1 MSSNA
6 PELQPTEAQDG
17 RNTEADSVIRYSR
30 EFLMAC
36 AESPLVQRPEA
47 LPPTSEWFGEIVKE
61 EPDLNNGI
69 RKVASKT
76 AMSDRIVLGP
86 PKMSFA
92 SSSLG
97 GMKRTDDG
105 LSGFKKS
112 LEASFL
118 TRLSDTVFV
127 HRVLR
132 AQLAHEQCKTPRE
145 GRTPRGPPS
154 VLEQGFGRE
163 TIEKLSSHKLPK
175 VTPKDITGLLS
186 GMERRRM
193 DSPRNNS
200 SLTGSRH
207 STGMSSSRMG
217 GATSTRTT
225 GQLMS
230 SSTNPLLSNGNS
242 GSGMGLASRS
252 QRSDAPEW
260 MSYDPDS
267 AGTAKEGED
276 GAEQPAFVDD
286 IQAWKARM
294 KEHERREKEKEL
306 NQGQSRAD
314 PKAPSR
320 ADSSSSWRSSALG
333 TQAGDDDKT
342 IGDTKSTPT
351 MDKPLGRSILSSEPI
366 QDIDMFFSPGG
377 IDLSKPFDA
386 STAFDKFLSQHT
398 LAASSAEDPLQQK
411 PARKADGSRFARFFA
426 EDEPEPPK
434 EPEQPKPTSDMPGKQ
449 LSLDQLF
456 QSHAPNSA
464 TASAPPPLGRM
475 PSEAEILQSMKGAQ
489 SPIATKAEDRNE
501 QSDDAFGFSKIMAA
515 LSKPPVS
522 NPESLASLSPVNPRP
537 APQSF
542 GQDGAA
548 SSPLAKLSAP
558 PGLAATFQDP
568 SIVSYQAKP
577 TTLLDTLM
585 TGSNGAV
592 ASSDTTQTI
601 SSPATSENF
610 AAQAA
615 AAPNTTSSAATTTT
629 TATATATTTTT
640 PTASTAPPAEAPR
653 PASRP
658 VQVAFGGGIPT
669 SVYRQLSG
677 KTDGQKSA
685 TPLIRPLN
693 SANGASANGG
703 GSSPSLSSPSV
714 NSPRQY
720 NAQVSQSTQQPHP
733 PHQQTQQQLPPMQQ
747 QQSPSPQV
755 PQQPL
760 NKNFGPY
767 SQGPGPILHSPVMDP
782 RMGPMFPNGGPSP
795 MGGHGHG
802 MENDPQGFF
811 HGMPMQRPPQGVPP
825 LFGQQMPPFSQQ
837 MHVNGPGDFMPPH
850 PSQMVGM
857 PPFGAPM
864 HPGMFP
870 MNPVEMLMHRGPGG
884 PPPPRPMPGMGPG
897 PGPNHFVPNNFGHP
911 MTGMPHHGLPMNPPF
926 FPPQVS
932 KPMMTREE
940 FERRNR
946 Q

>member
-1 MSSNA
+1 M
-6 PELQPTEAQDG
+6 ETQDG
-17 RNTEADSVIRYSR
+17 LNTEADSVIRYSR

-61 EPDLNNGI
+61 EPEPNNGL
-69 RKVASKT
+69 RKVPSKST
-76 AMSDRIVLGP
+76 MPDRIVLGP

-97 GMKRTDDG
+97 GLKRSDEG
-105 LSGFKKS
+105 LPGFKKS
-112 LEASFL
+112 
-118 TRLSDTVFV
+118 
-127 HRVLR
+127 
-132 AQLAHEQCKTPRE
+132 E

-154 VLEQGFGRE
+154 ILEQGFGRE

-193 DSPRNNS
+193 DAPRSNNS
-200 SLTGSRH
+200 SLTGSRQ
-207 STGMSSSRMG
+207 STSLSGSRMG
-217 GATSTRTT
+217 GAPTARTS
-225 GQLMS
+225 GQMMS
-230 SSTNPLLSNGNS
+230 SSNNPLLSNGN
-242 GSGMGLASRS
+242 GGGGVGLNSRV

-260 MSYDPDS
+260 MSYNPDS
-267 AGTAKEGED
+267 DGMAKEGDD
-276 GAEQPAFVDD
+276 GSDQPVFVDD

-314 PKAPSR
+314 PKGPSR
-320 ADSSSSWRSSALG
+320 ADSSSSWRSGGPGA
-333 TQAGDDDKT
+333 QAGDDDKMT
-342 IGDTKSTPT
+342 GDAKGTPT
-351 MDKPLGRSILSSEPI
+351 LEKSLGRSMLSNEPI

-398 LAASSAEDPLQQK
+398 IAASTAEDPMQQK
-411 PARKADGSRFARFFA
+411 PARKTDGSRFARFFA
-426 EDEPEPPK
+426 EDEPEPAK
-434 EPEQPKPTSDMPGKQ
+434 EPEQPRSNNDIPGKQ

-456 QSHAPNSA
+456 QAHAPNSA
-464 TASAPPPLGRM
+464 AASAPPPLGRM

-489 SPIATKAEDRNE
+489 SPPAKLDDRTE
-501 QSDDAFGFSKIMAA
+501 LSDDAFGFSKIMAA
-515 LSKPPVS
+515 LSK
-522 NPESLASLSPVNPRP
+522 
-537 APQSF
+537 
-542 GQDGAA
+542 
-548 SSPLAKLSAP
+548 
-558 PGLAATFQDP
+558 
-568 SIVSYQAKP
+568 
-577 TTLLDTLM
+577 
-585 TGSNGAV
+585 
-592 ASSDTTQTI
+592 
-601 SSPATSENF
+601 
-610 AAQAA
+610 
-615 AAPNTTSSAATTTT
+615 
-629 TATATATTTTT
+629 
-640 PTASTAPPAEAPR
+640 APR
-653 PASRP
+653 PTSRP

-685 TPLIRPLN
+685 SPLIRPLN
-693 SANGASANGG
+693 SANGSSTNGG

-714 NSPRQY
+714 NSPRQF
-720 NAQVSQSTQQPHP
+720 NAQVAQPGQQVP
-733 PHQQTQQQLPPMQQ
+733 PSHQPQQHQPQQQQQLPPMQQ
-747 QQSPSPQV
+747 QSQSPQV
-755 PQQPL
+755 PQQQM

-767 SQGPGPILHSPVMDP
+767 SQGPGPMLHSPVMDP

-802 MENDPQGFF
+802 MENEPQGFF

-825 LFGQQMPPFSQQ
+825 PFGQQMPPFSQQ
-837 MHVNGPGDFMPPH
+837 MHVSGPGDFMPPH
-850 PSQMVGM
+850 PGQMVGM

-911 MTGMPHHGLPMNPPF
+911 MNGMPHHGRFN
-926 FPPQVS
+926 
-932 KPMMTREE
+932 
-940 FERRNR
+940 
-946 Q
+946 

>member
-1 MSSNA
+1 MSSRTT
-6 PELQPTEAQDG
+6 EQLQPMETQDG
-17 RNTEADSVIRYSR
+17 LNTEADSVIRYSR

-61 EPDLNNGI
+61 EPELNNGL
-69 RKVASKT
+69 RKVPSKST
-76 AMSDRIVLGP
+76 MPDRIVLGP

-97 GMKRTDDG
+97 GLKRSDEG
-105 LSGFKKS
+105 LSGFKK
-112 LEASFL
+112 
-118 TRLSDTVFV
+118 
-127 HRVLR
+127 
-132 AQLAHEQCKTPRE
+132 E

-154 VLEQGFGRE
+154 ILEQGFGRE

-193 DSPRNNS
+193 DAPRSNNS
-200 SLTGSRH
+200 SLTGSRQ
-207 STGMSSSRMG
+207 STSLSGSRMG
-217 GATSTRTT
+217 GAPTARTS
-225 GQLMS
+225 GQMMS
-230 SSTNPLLSNGNS
+230 SSNNPLLSNGN
-242 GSGMGLASRS
+242 GGGGVGLNSRV

-260 MSYDPDS
+260 MSYNPDS
-267 AGTAKEGED
+267 DGMAKEGDD
-276 GAEQPAFVDD
+276 GSDQPAFVDD

-314 PKAPSR
+314 PKGPSR
-320 ADSSSSWRSSALG
+320 ADSSSSWRSGGPGAQ
-333 TQAGDDDKT
+333 TGDDDKMT
-342 IGDTKSTPT
+342 GDAKGTPT
-351 MDKPLGRSILSSEPI
+351 LEKSLGRSMLSNEPI

-398 LAASSAEDPLQQK
+398 IAASTAEDPMQQK
-411 PARKADGSRFARFFA
+411 PARKTDGSRFARFFA
-426 EDEPEPPK
+426 EDEPEPAK
-434 EPEQPKPTSDMPGKQ
+434 EPEQPRSNNDIPGKQ

-456 QSHAPNSA
+456 QAHAPNSA
-464 TASAPPPLGRM
+464 AASAPPPLGRM

-489 SPIATKAEDRNE
+489 SPPAKLDDRTE
-501 QSDDAFGFSKIMAA
+501 LSDDAFGFSKIMAA

-522 NPESLASLSPVNPRP
+522 NPESLASLSPVSSRLATLPI
-537 APQSF
+537 
-542 GQDGAA
+542 GQDG
-548 SSPLAKLSAP
+548 PTPFTQPKLNAP
-558 PGLAATFQDP
+558 PGLSTAFQDP

-577 TTLLDTLM
+577 ATLLDTLM
-585 TGSNGAV
+585 TGSNEAAV
-592 ASSDTTQTI
+592 PLNTTQTI
-601 SSPATSENF
+601 DSLAPSENAAGQTPTAPSTASTTITPTTTATPTTATS
-610 AAQAA
+610 
-615 AAPNTTSSAATTTT
+615 TTT
-629 TATATATTTTT
+629 TAISTTATA
-640 PTASTAPPAEAPR
+640 PATEAPR
-653 PASRP
+653 PTSRP

-685 TPLIRPLN
+685 SPLIRPLN
-693 SANGASANGG
+693 SANGSSTNGG

-714 NSPRQY
+714 NSPRQF
-720 NAQVSQSTQQPHP
+720 NAQVAQPGQQVP
-733 PHQQTQQQLPPMQQ
+733 PSHQPQQHQPQQQQQLPPMQQ
-747 QQSPSPQV
+747 QSQSPQV
-755 PQQPL
+755 PQQQM

-767 SQGPGPILHSPVMDP
+767 SQGPGPMLHSPVMDP

-802 MENDPQGFF
+802 MENEPQGFF

-825 LFGQQMPPFSQQ
+825 PFGQQMPPFSQQ
-837 MHVNGPGDFMPPH
+837 MHVSGPGDFMPPH
-850 PSQMVGM
+850 PGQMVGM

-911 MTGMPHHGLPMNPPF
+911 MNGMPHHGLPMNPPF

-946 Q
+946 QQ

>member
-1 MSSNA
+1 M
-6 PELQPTEAQDG
+6 P
-17 RNTEADSVIRYSR
+17 
-30 EFLMAC
+30 
-36 AESPLVQRPEA
+36 
-47 LPPTSEWFGEIVKE
+47 
-61 EPDLNNGI
+61 
-69 RKVASKT
+69 
-76 AMSDRIVLGP
+76 DRIVLGP

-97 GMKRTDDG
+97 GLKRSDDG

-112 LEASFL
+112 LE
-118 TRLSDTVFV
+118 
-127 HRVLR
+127 
-132 AQLAHEQCKTPRE
+132 TPRE

-154 VLEQGFGRE
+154 ILEQGFGRE

-193 DSPRNNS
+193 DTPRNNNS
-200 SLTGSRH
+200 SMTGSRP
-207 STGMSSSRMG
+207 STGLSGTRVGTLS
-217 GATSTRTT
+217 TTRTS

-230 SSTNPLLSNGNS
+230 SSANPLLGNGN
-242 GSGMGLASRS
+242 GSGGIGLASRT

-260 MSYDPDS
+260 MSYNPDS
-267 AGTAKEGED
+267 DGLAKEGDD
-276 GAEQPAFVDD
+276 GSDQPAFVDD

-306 NQGQSRAD
+306 NQGQNRTD

-320 ADSSSSWRSSALG
+320 ADSSASWRSSG
-333 TQAGDDDKT
+333 TGTLGDDDKT
-342 IGDTKSTPT
+342 TGDTKGTSTL
-351 MDKPLGRSILSSEPI
+351 DKSLGRSILSSEPI

-398 LAASSAEDPLQQK
+398 AASSAEDHLQQK
-411 PARKADGSRFARFFA
+411 PVRKTDGSRFARFFA
-426 EDEPEPPK
+426 EDESEPVK
-434 EPEQPKPTSDMPGKQ
+434 EPDNPKSSNDMPGKQ

-456 QSHAPNSA
+456 QSHAPNPA
-464 TASAPPPLGRM
+464 TAPAPPPLGRM

-489 SPIATKAEDRNE
+489 SPTAKPDERNDVSE
-501 QSDDAFGFSKIMAA
+501 DAFGFSKIMAA

-522 NPESLASLSPVNPRP
+522 SSDSSASLSPVNSRP
-537 APQSF
+537 MTLPP
-542 GQDGAA
+542 GQDAA
-548 SSPLAKLSAP
+548 APTSQTKLSAP
-558 PGLAATFQDP
+558 PGLSTTAFQDP
-568 SIVSYQAKP
+568 SIVSYHTKP
-577 TTLLDTLM
+577 ATLLNTLM
-585 TGSNGAV
+585 AGSSETAAPLN
-592 ASSDTTQTI
+592 TTQAATA
-601 SSPATSENF
+601 PASEN
-610 AAQAA
+610 
-615 AAPNTTSSAATTTT
+615 SSAQSSSAVPSLTSATMATT
-629 TATATATTTTT
+629 AATATTASTSTT
-640 PTASTAPPAEAPR
+640 PTAITAPATEAPR

-677 KTDGQKSA
+677 KTDAQKSA
-685 TPLIRPLN
+685 SPLIRPLS
-693 SANGASANGG
+693 SANGSSTNGG

-720 NAQVSQSTQQPHP
+720 NAQVAQPTQQPPP
-733 PHQQTQQQLPPMQQ
+733 PHQQQQPQQQPQQQLPPMQ

-767 SQGPGPILHSPVMDP
+767 NQGPGPILHSPVMDP
-782 RMGPMFPNGGPSP
+782 RMGPIYPNGGPSP

-811 HGMPMQRPPQGVPP
+811 HGIPMQRPPQGVPP
-825 LFGQQMPPFSQQ
+825 PFGQQMPPFSQQ
-837 MHVNGPGDFMPPH
+837 MHVSGPGDFMPPH

-884 PPPPRPMPGMGPG
+884 PPPPRPIPGMGPG
-897 PGPNHFVPNNFGHP
+897 PGPNHFVPNSFGHP
-911 MTGMPHHGLPMNPPF
+911 MNGMPHHGLPMNPPF

-946 Q
+946 QH

>member
-1 MSSNA
+1 MSSRA
-6 PELQPTEAQDG
+6 PEQLQPTEAAQDG
-17 RNTEADSVIRYSR
+17 LNTETDSVIRYSR
-30 EFLMAC
+30 EFMMAC

-61 EPDLNNGI
+61 EPELNNGL
-69 RKVASKT
+69 RKMPSKT
-76 AMSDRIVLGP
+76 TMPDRIVLGP

-97 GMKRTDDG
+97 GLKRSDDG

-112 LEASFL
+112 LEAS
-118 TRLSDTVFV
+118 
-127 HRVLR
+127 
-132 AQLAHEQCKTPRE
+132 LAPRE

-154 VLEQGFGRE
+154 ILEQGFGRE

-193 DSPRNNS
+193 DTPRNNNS
-200 SLTGSRH
+200 SITGSRP
-207 STGMSSSRMG
+207 STGLSGARVGSSG
-217 GATSTRTT
+217 TTRTS
-225 GQLMS
+225 GQSMS
-230 SSTNPLLSNGNS
+230 SSTNPLLSNGNG
-242 GSGMGLASRS
+242 GSGIGLASRI

-260 MSYDPDS
+260 MSYNPDS
-267 AGTAKEGED
+267 DGTAKEGDD
-276 GAEQPAFVDD
+276 GSDQPAFVDD

-306 NQGQSRAD
+306 SQGQNRTD

-320 ADSSSSWRSSALG
+320 ADSSASWRSSGPG
-333 TQAGDDDKT
+333 TLAGDDDKM
-342 IGDTKSTPT
+342 ISDTKGIPT
-351 MDKPLGRSILSSEPI
+351 LDKSLGRSILSNEPI

-398 LAASSAEDPLQQK
+398 AASSAEDPLQQK
-411 PARKADGSRFARFFA
+411 PVRKTDGSRFARFFA
-426 EDEPEPPK
+426 EDEPEAPK
-434 EPEQPKPTSDMPGKQ
+434 DPEHPKPNNDMPGKQ

-464 TASAPPPLGRM
+464 TAPAPPPLGRM

-489 SPIATKAEDRNE
+489 SPTARPDERNGASE
-501 QSDDAFGFSKIMAA
+501 DAFGFSKIMAA

-522 NPESLASLSPVNPRP
+522 NPESLASLSPVNSRP
-537 APQSF
+537 MTLPL
-542 GQDGAA
+542 GQDAA
-548 SSPLAKLSAP
+548 APINQTKLNAP
-558 PGLAATFQDP
+558 PGLSTAAFQDP

-577 TTLLDTLM
+577 ATLLDTLM
-585 TGSNGAV
+585 TGSSETATPLNSTQAV
-592 ASSDTTQTI
+592 IA
-601 SSPATSENF
+601 PASENST
-610 AAQAA
+610 AQS
-615 AAPNTTSSAATTTT
+615 SSAAPSLTS
-629 TATATATTTTT
+629 TATTTTAATTAATSAATT
-640 PTASTAPPAEAPR
+640 PTTTTAPATEAPR

-685 TPLIRPLN
+685 SPLIRPLN
-693 SANGASANGG
+693 SANSSSINGG
-703 GSSPSLSSPSV
+703 GSSPSLSSPSM

-720 NAQVSQSTQQPHP
+720 NAQVVQPAQQPPP
-733 PHQQTQQQLPPMQQ
+733 PHQQQQPQQQPQQQLPSMQ

-767 SQGPGPILHSPVMDP
+767 NQGPGPILHSPVMDP
-782 RMGPMFPNGGPSP
+782 RMGPMYPNGGPSP

-825 LFGQQMPPFSQQ
+825 PFGQPMPPFSQQ

-870 MNPVEMLMHRGPGG
+870 LNPVEMLMHRGPGG

-911 MTGMPHHGLPMNPPF
+911 MNGMPHHGLPMNPPF

-940 FERRNR
+940 YERRNR
-946 Q
+946 QH